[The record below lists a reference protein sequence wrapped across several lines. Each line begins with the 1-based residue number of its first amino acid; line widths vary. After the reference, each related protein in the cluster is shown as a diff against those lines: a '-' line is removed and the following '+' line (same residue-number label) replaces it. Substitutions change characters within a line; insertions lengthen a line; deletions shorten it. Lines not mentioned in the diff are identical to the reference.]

1 MRIFR
6 ALNLSFLRPKKLFS
20 PNSIGVSGNF
30 HLGSQ
35 FGPLTIILVWAI
47 FFFMASSAHSQLAE
61 QPTELDSPEA
71 VLRLLIQANAEKDMI
86 TLKNYMAQ
94 DDDAVGYTIGGRKY
108 VGWDAFEQAMR
119 DEFDSVDSLD
129 IQITDLKVW
138 QRGDIAWFAMELDY
152 GRTVSTHSG
161 QSNTVIPLRD
171 TGVLERRNGKWELV
185 AWHESLQKPF
195 KAAVQLPEIDQKAIK
210 ADTSSST
217 AVDSP
222 PIDLSGEWEI
232 QEEDKSYQATFDS
245 MGNGPYT
252 WQEGTIVTSQIS
264 DRLWSGTWAQK
275 GNDREGEFE
284 VLLSENYETAE
295 GVWWYTRVGE
305 HKDIPPREWGGKYIL
320 KRLSPPPHPA
330 SGP

>member
-1 MRIFR
+1 MRILR
-6 ALNLSFLRPKKLFS
+6 SLHPSFLMPKKLCS
-20 PNSIGVSGNF
+20 SGDRSNF
-30 HLGSQ
+30 ETPWYFRTLNAG
-35 FGPLTIILVWAI
+35 LIWVILLCFAT
-47 FFFMASSAHSQLAE
+47 SAHSQISHQSSDLATDLE
-61 QPTELDSPEA
+61 SPEA
-71 VLRLLIQANAEKDMI
+71 VLRLLIQANAEKDMA

-94 DDDAVGYTIGGRKY
+94 DDDAIGYTIGGRKY

-119 DEFDSVDSLD
+119 EEFDSVESLD

-152 GRTVSTHSG
+152 GRDVSTNNG
-161 QSNTVIPLRD
+161 QSRTVIPLRD
-171 TGVLERRNGKWELV
+171 TGVLERRDGKWELV

-195 KAAVQLPEIDQKAIK
+195 KAAAKLPAIDHNAIK
-210 ADTSSST
+210 ADTSST
-217 AVDSP
+217 
-222 PIDLSGEWEI
+222 PINTLPVDLSGEWEI
-232 QEEDKSYQATFDS
+232 EEEDKSYQATLDT

-252 WQEGTIVTSQIS
+252 WQDGTIVTSKIT

-284 VLLSENYETAE
+284 VLLSENHETAE
-295 GVWWYTRVGE
+295 GVWWYTRFGE

>member
-1 MRIFR
+1 MRILR
-6 ALNLSFLRPKKLFS
+6 SLHLSFLVPKNLFS
-20 PNSIGVSGNF
+20 SDHSLNF
-30 HLGSQ
+30 QPPWYVGTLNTG
-35 FGPLTIILVWAI
+35 LIWAI
-47 FFFMASSAHSQLAE
+47 LLIFATSAHSQIAH
-61 QPTELDSPEA
+61 QPTDLESPEA
-71 VLRLLIQANAEKDMI
+71 VLRLLIQANAEKDMA

-94 DDDAVGYTIGGRKY
+94 DDDAIGYTIGGRKY

-119 DEFDSVDSLD
+119 EEFDSVDSLD

-152 GRTVSTHSG
+152 GRDVSTNNG
-161 QSNTVIPLRD
+161 QSRTVIPLRD

-195 KAAVQLPEIDQKAIK
+195 KAAAKLPKIDHNAIK

-217 AVDSP
+217 DINTP

-232 QEEDKSYQATFDS
+232 EEEDKSYQATLDT

-284 VLLSENYETAE
+284 VLLSENHESAE
-295 GVWWYTRVGE
+295 GVWWYTRFGE